1 MHKYRIPL
9 GSEILF
15 AESLLIPQKVKRQ
28 FENQIKS
35 LFVLQTL
42 NCKSKVE
49 VLFLEF
55 LESLSA
61 YEAPNIRSIEN
72 IEAITHK
79 MFKHFKKINKFAPR

>member
-1 MHKYRIPL
+1 MRKYHTLRHL
-9 GSEILF
+9 AFLF
-15 AESLLIPQKVKRQ
+15 AESLLVPQIVKRQ

-72 IEAITHK
+72 IEALTHK

>member
-1 MHKYRIPL
+1 MRKCRIPR
-9 GSEILF
+9 GSETLF
-15 AESLLIPQKVKRQ
+15 VQFLSVLQKVKRL

-72 IEAITHK
+72 IEALTHK